1 VNPPALSVPP
11 SISALPGR
19 AAELHDLLVRWCNQ
33 NSGSENPAGLAAMLE
48 LLHAAFA
55 RLPGACIERLPL
67 AGTTA
72 RALRVKLRPA
82 APLQLLFSGHYDT
95 VYGPADPF
103 QQCTLL
109 APDRLRGPGVIDM
122 KGGLVVLLAAL
133 EAFEQTPHAARIGYE
148 VLVNPDEEIGSFGA
162 APLFADAAGRH
173 RLGLVFEP
181 ARPSGD
187 LVKSRK
193 GTGNFT
199 ITSHG
204 HAAHAASAKQ
214 DGRNAIAAL
223 AEFLTAANRLPAEM
237 PGVLFNIGSIR
248 GGGPA
253 TNVVPDFAEA
263 LLDVRITHL
272 AERAAVE
279 ARLRALLAPINA
291 REGFRLELAGGFNR
305 PPMEDTPVTAAAF
318 AAWRQCG
325 LDLGQAPVTWVH
337 AGGASDANNLSAAGL
352 SCLDGLGPVGDRLHS
367 PDEWVHLPSLPA
379 RAQVAALFLHRL
391 AAGEINLP
399 G

>member
-1 VNPPALSVPP
+1 MSVP
-11 SISALPGR
+11 SSVTQLAQRG
-19 AAELHDLLVRWCNQ
+19 AELQQQLTHWCNQ
-33 NSGSENPAGLAAMLE
+33 NSGSDNFAGLAAMLG
-48 LLHAAFA
+48 LLHPAFS
-55 RLPGACIERLPL
+55 RLPGARVERVPLPSTV
-67 AGTTA
+67 AQ
-72 RALRVKLRPA
+72 ALRVKVRPA
-82 APLQLLFSGHYDT
+82 APVQLLFSGHYDT
-95 VYGPADPF
+95 VYGAADPF
-103 QQCTLL
+103 QQCTSLT
-109 APDRLRGPGVIDM
+109 PERMRGPGVIDM
-122 KGGLVVLLAAL
+122 KGGLVVMLAAL
-133 EAFEQTPHAARIGYE
+133 EAFEQTPHAAQIGYE

-162 APLFADAAGRH
+162 ASLFDDAAGRH

-187 LVKSRK
+187 LVRSRK

-199 ITSHG
+199 VTSHG
-204 HAAHAASAKQ
+204 RAAHAASAKQ

-223 AEFLTAANRLPAEM
+223 AEYLTAANRLPAKM
-237 PGVLFNIGSIR
+237 PGVLLNIGSIR

-272 AERAAVE
+272 AERATVE
-279 ARLRALLAPINA
+279 ARLQALLAPINA
-291 REGFRLELAGGFNR
+291 REGFRIELGGGFNR
-305 PPMEDTPVTAAAF
+305 PPMESTPVTEAVF
-318 AAWRQCG
+318 AALQQCG
-325 LDLGQAPVTWVH
+325 RDLGQASFSWVH

-367 PDEWVHLPSLPA
+367 PDEWVHLPSLTA

-391 AAGEINLP
+391 AAGEIKLP